1 MTSILGSVTE
11 ALGAIS
17 KSSCQLAGQPSPIHK
32 APETYLL
39 PVAQMVEGLQRVD
52 APAVPQLAIPVAV
65 PKHMHKMGQLSN
77 SELQL
82 AIGDLS
88 LIAFFFLL
96 RIGKYRRPTLDQCTK
111 NPKANAKCTIQFRV
125 GVIGFFKDSKI
136 LTCNSPLNILLT
148 AEEVLILKILNKK
161 NGNMGQVIHH
171 KCTNDPEDCPVQA
184 VVPRVYH
191 ILSNKGTTESCIC
204 DYFQPTVGW

>member
-1 MTSILGSVTE
+1 MET
-11 ALGAIS
+11 LGAIS

-82 AIGDLS
+82 PGNRRLLINSIFLS
-88 LIAFFFLL
+88 
-96 RIGKYRRPTLDQCTK
+96 PTHWQ
-111 NPKANAKCTIQFRV
+111 I
-125 GVIGFFKDSKI
+125 
-136 LTCNSPLNILLT
+136 
-148 AEEVLILKILNKK
+148 
-161 NGNMGQVIHH
+161 
-171 KCTNDPEDCPVQA
+171 
-184 VVPRVYH
+184 
-191 ILSNKGTTESCIC
+191 
-204 DYFQPTVGW
+204 